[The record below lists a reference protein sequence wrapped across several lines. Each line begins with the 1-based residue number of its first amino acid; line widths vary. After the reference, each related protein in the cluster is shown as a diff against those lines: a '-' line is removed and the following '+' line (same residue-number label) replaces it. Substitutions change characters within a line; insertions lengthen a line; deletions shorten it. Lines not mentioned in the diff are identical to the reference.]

1 MSRNRWLARWWMFA
15 AHHLLHFS
23 SSGPVAR
30 VSGVC
35 CAAYQALE
43 TEPEARLSFRFSAN
57 GAPAQHPGAEVLD
70 IWSNPGASPRSG
82 TMVWYHGPAVS
93 IVWIRTV
100 YGHANTVEIISRR
113 SFSPLALCARQP
125 VTARNENMFFAL
137 AWSCCPA
144 NATKSQIRPGSP
156 LDGWSTHEVWH
167 VHVDCV
173 GGIEMA

>member
-1 MSRNRWLARWWMFA
+1 MERLPSILELRSWT
-15 AHHLLHFS
+15 
-23 SSGPVAR
+23 
-30 VSGVC
+30 SGVI
-35 CAAYQALE
+35 LE
-43 TEPEARLSFRFSAN
+43 RRHGL
-57 GAPAQHPGAEVLD
+57 
-70 IWSNPGASPRSG
+70 
-82 TMVWYHGPAVS
+82 YHGPAVS

-144 NATKSQIRPGSP
+144 NATESQIRPGSP

>member
-82 TMVWYHGPAVS
+82 TMVRPFPSFGSAPS
-93 IVWIRTV
+93 MGMRTR
-100 YGHANTVEIISRR
+100 SR
-113 SFSPLALCARQP
+113 SSPGDPSAPLRCVL
-125 VTARNENMFFAL
+125 
-137 AWSCCPA
+137 
-144 NATKSQIRPGSP
+144 GS
-156 LDGWSTHEVWH
+156 L
-167 VHVDCV
+167 
-173 GGIEMA
+173 